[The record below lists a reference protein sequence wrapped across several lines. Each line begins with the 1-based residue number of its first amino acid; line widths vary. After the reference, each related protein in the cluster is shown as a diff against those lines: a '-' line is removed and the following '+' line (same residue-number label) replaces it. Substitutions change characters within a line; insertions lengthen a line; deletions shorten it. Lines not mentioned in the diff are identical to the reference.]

1 MPMHSPPH
9 PGGLIRDDLEA
20 LEVTVAE
27 GAKALGVTRSQ
38 LYRVIRGESSIS
50 PEMAVRLEAVLGSTA
65 DQWLR
70 LQNAHDL
77 ARMRNSD
84 RDPTKGL
91 KRLQVATE

>member
-1 MPMHSPPH
+1 MHSPPH
-9 PGGLIRDDLEA
+9 PGGLIRDDLDA

-38 LYRVIRGESSIS
+38 LYRVIRGESAIS

-77 ARMRNSD
+77 ARLRNGD
-84 RDPTKGL
+84 CDPARGL
-91 KRLQVATE
+91 ERLQVAAE